1 MGGSVKVL
9 FSARENVETGAMP
22 KQVDILESERGGVRV
37 VCVRIFPG
45 AQKEEETQGDH
56 LSNSVEVTFRSAVGL
71 EDDVLDDL

>member
-9 FSARENVETGAMP
+9 FSARENVETGTMP